1 MRSDVLA
8 LIDTDRLVHNYRAL
22 RACCGPDVRL
32 CAPLKAN
39 AYGHGLAIVAPALQ
53 AAGADFAAVATLAE
67 ALELRQVGWTGAVL
81 VLGAVLAVRDRTE
94 RRERIDAILNA
105 RLTLT
110 IADEATVATLSALA
124 PPRPIDVHL
133 KIDTGMGRMGVLP
146 DRACKLAQAI
156 RQVPHLRLAGAYS
169 HFATADFEQLDLVT
183 QQLADF
189 NDAIAAIGDALP
201 RGAVRHIANSAA
213 TLSLP
218 EAHFEMV
225 RPGLALYGYPP
236 AGHLAQGVDLR
247 PILRVVSHLT
257 VVKDLPPGHGV
268 GYGRTFTTSRPTRL
282 GLVPIGYF
290 DGYLRSLS
298 NRAVVTTAVGD
309 APVIGRVSMDQ
320 IAVDLTDLPPL
331 SPGEPVMLINDA
343 PDRPNSLPAIA
354 RQIQTI
360 PYEVMTLLGAR
371 IQRVPAAQFPVFS
384 DRPTFTS

>member
-8 LIDTDRLVHNYRAL
+8 LIDTDRLAHNYRAL
-22 RACCGPDVRL
+22 RACCGPEVRL
-32 CAPLKAN
+32 CAPLKAD
-39 AYGHGLAIVAPALQ
+39 AYGHGLAIAAPALQ
-53 AAGADFAAVATLAE
+53 AAGADFAAVATLPE
-67 ALELRQVGWTGAVL
+67 ALELRQVGWTGTIL
-81 VLGAVLAVRDRTE
+81 VLGAVLAVRDRAE
-94 RRERIDAILNA
+94 RRERIDAILSS

-146 DRACKLAQAI
+146 DRARELVQVI
-156 RQVPHLRLAGAYS
+156 RQVPHLRLAGVYS

-189 NDAIAAIGDALP
+189 NDAIAAMGDTLP
-201 RGAVRHIANSAA
+201 RGAIRHIANSAA

-218 EAHFEMV
+218 EAHFEMA

-257 VVKDLPPGHGV
+257 VVKNLPAGHCV

-298 NRAVVTTAVGD
+298 NRAVVTTGVGD

-331 SPGEPVMLINDA
+331 STGEPVTLINDA

-354 RQIQTI
+354 RQMGTI

-371 IQRVPAAQFPVFS
+371 IQRVPAARFPLFS
-384 DRPTFTS
+384 DRPVLTS